1 MARRHINEVNAGSTA
16 DIAFLLL
23 IFFLVTTTIETD
35 KGLNRKLPPKT
46 PDITTQNIKD
56 KNLFVVL
63 INAKGEL
70 LVEDEPMDIKNL
82 KTEAM
87 AFIDNGSGEG
97 DEYCDYCEGLK
108 DKLSSVNPQKAVI
121 SVQTD
126 RMTTYKDYVAVQNE
140 LVAAYRQLRNREAN
154 RLYGISYTALEQLY
168 KDQSFKGNK
177 VLIKQKIDNIRNRYP
192 QNISDAK
199 PATN

>member
-1 MARRHINEVNAGSTA
+1 MLRRNISDVNAGSTA

-70 LVEDEPMDIKNL
+70 LVEDERMDIKTL
-82 KTEAM
+82 KTQAM

-108 DKLSSVNPQKAVI
+108 DKQSSVNPQKAVI
-121 SVQTD
+121 AVQTD
-126 RMTTYKDYVAVQNE
+126 RMTKYKDYIAVQNE
-140 LVAAYRQLRNREAN
+140 LVAAYHHLRDREAN
-154 RLYGISYTALEQLY
+154 RLYGISYTTLEQLY

-177 VLIKQKIDNIRNRYP
+177 VLVKQKIDNIRRLYP
-192 QNISDAK
+192 LNISEAE
-199 PATN
+199 PNGL